1 MTKLELVNRI
11 FKTQVKKYVPELS
24 ITFIFIVLTSLTT
37 AATAWL
43 LDPAIKE
50 IFENKNKQMLYLIPV
65 AIVFTFIIKAFSIY
79 GTRIITIKVGI
90 KIIKNIQTLMAQKFL
105 LSDISHITKKHSGK
119 YLSNFTNDTTILF
132 AVLTGVVVTLFKE
145 IFTLIA
151 LLALMFYHDW
161 QLSLLAMIMIPVAA
175 ISSKNIGKKMGKKV
189 HVSLEASDKFMKFL
203 SEIIKGSWLIKIYQK
218 EEDELKKISMIID
231 ERFKAIRKVEQTR
244 LGAGPIMEI
253 ISALAIAIVVF
264 FAGYRSM
271 QGAITLGEFVSFLA
285 ALMLA
290 YQPVKALAG
299 INVGIQEGIAA
310 AKRIYEIIDQKN
322 EIYNDENAPSLKLKN
337 ATLEFKNISFTYP
350 DGTHALK
357 NLSAKI
363 EGGKKVGLVGISG
376 SGKTTFLNLIPRFFN
391 LKHGTILIDDQN
403 INNINLNSLRK
414 EISIVSQDVILF
426 DDTIRSNILY
436 GKASASDDEIIN
448 ACKFAAAQEFIEKLP
463 NKYETII
470 GENGIKLSGGQ
481 KQRLSIARAILKDSP
496 IILLDEATSS
506 LDSESEAVIQK
517 AIENLTKNKTT
528 IIIAHRLST
537 IRNCDKILVFDSGQ
551 IVAEGSHEFLV
562 NNSLIYKNLY
572 EKQIISK

>member
-1 MTKLELVNRI
+1 MTKLELIKRV
-11 FKTQVKKYVPELS
+11 FKSQVKKYIPELFLA
-24 ITFIFIVLTSLTT
+24 FIFIILTSITT
-37 AATAWL
+37 AITAWL

-50 IFENKNKQMLYLIPV
+50 IFENKNNKMLYIIPV
-65 AIVFTFIIKAFSIY
+65 AIVFTFVLKAFSIY
-79 GTRIITIKVGI
+79 GIRIVTIKVGI

-119 YLSNFTNDTTILF
+119 YLSNFTNDTNILF
-132 AVLTGVVVTLFKE
+132 LVLTGVVVTLFKE
-145 IFTLIA
+145 TFTLIA
-151 LLALMFYHDW
+151 LLGLMFYQDW
-161 QLSLLAMIMIPVAA
+161 QLSLLAILMIPIAVL
-175 ISSKNIGKKMGKKV
+175 SSKNIGKKMGKKV
-189 HVSLEASDKFMKFL
+189 LISLEASDKFMKFL

-218 EEDELKKISMIID
+218 EEEELKKISMIID
-231 ERFKAIRKVEQTR
+231 EKFKAIRKVEQTR

-253 ISALAIAIVVF
+253 ISSIAIAIVVF
-264 FAGYRSM
+264 FAGYRSL

-310 AKRIYEIIDQKN
+310 ARRIYEIIDQKN
-322 EIYNDENAPSLKLKN
+322 EIVNDENAPSLKLTN
-337 ATLEFKNISFTYP
+337 ATLEFKNISFVYP
-350 DGTHALK
+350 DGTQALK

-391 LKHGTILIDDQN
+391 LEHGQILVDGQN

-414 EISIVSQDVILF
+414 EISLVSQDVILF
-426 DDTIRSNILY
+426 DDTIKSNILY
-436 GKASASDDEIIN
+436 GNSSASDDEVIT
-448 ACKFAAAQEFIEKLP
+448 ACEFAAAQDFIEKLP
-463 NKYETII
+463 HKYQTII

-481 KQRLSIARAILKDSP
+481 KQRLSIARAILKNSS

-506 LDSESEAVIQK
+506 LDSESETVIQK

-537 IRNCDKILVFDSGQ
+537 IMNCDKILVFDNGQ
-551 IVAEGSHEFLV
+551 IISEGSHEFLV
-562 NNSLIYKNLY
+562 NNSSVYKNLY
-572 EKQIISK
+572 EKQIIN

>member
-1 MTKLELVNRI
+1 MTKSELINRI
-11 FKTQVKKYVPELS
+11 FKTQVKKYIPELS

-132 AVLTGVVVTLFKE
+132 SVLTGVVVTLFKE
-145 IFTLIA
+145 IFTLTA
-151 LLALMFYHDW
+151 LLGLMFYHDW
-161 QLSLLAMIMIPVAA
+161 QLSLLAMIMIPIAA

-231 ERFKAIRKVEQTR
+231 ERFKAIKKVEQTR
-244 LGAGPIMEI
+244 LGAGPIMEM
-253 ISALAIAIVVF
+253 ISAIAIAIVVF

-290 YQPVKALAG
+290 YQPVRALAG
-299 INVGIQEGIAA
+299 INVGIQEGITA

-363 EGGKKVGLVGISG
+363 EGGRKVGLVGISG

-391 LKHGTILIDDQN
+391 LEHGTILIDDQN

-426 DDTIRSNILY
+426 DDTIRTNILY
-436 GKASASDDEIIN
+436 GNASASDVEIIN
-448 ACKFAAAQEFIEKLP
+448 ACKFAAAQDFIENLP
-463 NKYETII
+463 NKYETVI

-537 IRNCDKILVFDSGQ
+537 IMNCDKILVFDNGQ
-551 IVAEGSHEFLV
+551 IVDEGTHEFLV
-562 NNSLIYKNLY
+562 KNSLIYKNLY
-572 EKQIISK
+572 QKQVIS

>member
-11 FKTQVKKYVPELS
+11 FKTQVKKYIPELS
-24 ITFIFIVLTSLTT
+24 ITFIFIILTSLTT

-50 IFENKNKQMLYLIPV
+50 IFINKNTKMLYLIPV
-65 AIVFTFIIKAFSIY
+65 AIIFTFILKAFSIY

-132 AVLTGVVVTLFKE
+132 VVLTGVVVTLFKE
-145 IFTLIA
+145 TFTLIA
-151 LLALMFYHDW
+151 LIGLMFYHDW
-161 QLSLLAMIMIPVAA
+161 QLSLLAVVMIPIAA

-189 HVSLEASDKFMKFL
+189 HISLEASDKFMKFL

-244 LGAGPIMEI
+244 LGAGPIMEV
-253 ISALAIAIVVF
+253 ISAIAIAIVVF

-271 QGAITLGEFVSFLA
+271 QGAISLGEFVSFLA

-299 INVGIQEGIAA
+299 INVGIQEGITA

-322 EIYNDENAPSLKLKN
+322 EIYNDKNAPSLKLKN

-391 LKHGTILIDDQN
+391 LKYGEILIDDQN
-403 INNINLNSLRK
+403 INNINLSSLRK
-414 EISIVSQDVILF
+414 EISLVSQDVILF

-436 GKASASDDEIIN
+436 GNASASDNEIIN
-448 ACKFAAAQEFIEKLP
+448 ACKFAAAQDFIEKLP

-481 KQRLSIARAILKDSP
+481 KQRLSIARAILKDSS

-537 IRNCDKILVFDSGQ
+537 IMNCDKILVFESGQ

-562 NNSLIYKNLY
+562 NNSSIYKNLY
-572 EKQIISK
+572 EKQIIN

>member
-11 FKTQVKKYVPELS
+11 FKTQVKKYIPELS
-24 ITFIFIVLTSLTT
+24 VTFIFIVLTSLTT

-145 IFTLIA
+145 TFTLIA

-290 YQPVKALAG
+290 YQPVRALAG
-299 INVGIQEGIAA
+299 INVGIQEGITA

-436 GKASASDDEIIN
+436 GNASASDDEIIN

-537 IRNCDKILVFDSGQ
+537 IMNCDKILVFDSGQ

-572 EKQIISK
+572 EKQIIN

>member
-11 FKTQVKKYVPELS
+11 FKTQVKKYIPELS
-24 ITFIFIVLTSLTT
+24 ITFIFIILTSLTT

-50 IFENKNKQMLYLIPV
+50 IFINKNTKMLYLIPV
-65 AIVFTFIIKAFSIY
+65 AIISTFILKAFSIY

-132 AVLTGVVVTLFKE
+132 VVLTGVVVTLFKE
-145 IFTLIA
+145 TFTLIA
-151 LLALMFYHDW
+151 LIGLMFYHDW
-161 QLSLLAMIMIPVAA
+161 QLSLLAVVMIPIAA

-189 HVSLEASDKFMKFL
+189 HISLEASDKFMKFL

-244 LGAGPIMEI
+244 LGAGPIMEV
-253 ISALAIAIVVF
+253 ISAIAIAIVVF

-290 YQPVKALAG
+290 YQPVRALAG
-299 INVGIQEGIAA
+299 INVGIQEGITA

-322 EIYNDENAPSLKLKN
+322 EIYNDKNAPSLKLKN

-391 LKHGTILIDDQN
+391 LKYGEILIDDQN
-403 INNINLNSLRK
+403 INNINLSSLRK
-414 EISIVSQDVILF
+414 EISLVSQDVILF

-436 GKASASDDEIIN
+436 GNASASDNEIIN
-448 ACKFAAAQEFIEKLP
+448 ACKFAAAQDFIEKLP

-481 KQRLSIARAILKDSP
+481 KQRLSIARAILKDSS

-537 IRNCDKILVFDSGQ
+537 IMNCDKILVFESGQ

-562 NNSLIYKNLY
+562 NNSSIYKNLY
-572 EKQIISK
+572 EKQIIN

>member
-1 MTKLELVNRI
+1 MTKLELINRI
-11 FKTQVKKYVPELS
+11 FRTQVKKYIPELS
-24 ITFIFIVLTSLTT
+24 ITFVFIILTSLTT

-50 IFENKNKQMLYLIPV
+50 IFENKNRQMLYLIPL

-119 YLSNFTNDTTILF
+119 YLSNFTNDITILF
-132 AVLTGVVVTLFKE
+132 TILTGVVVTLFKE
-145 IFTLIA
+145 TFTLIA
-151 LLALMFYHDW
+151 LLGLMFYHDW

-253 ISALAIAIVVF
+253 ISAVAIAIVVF
-264 FAGYRSM
+264 FAGYRSI

-290 YQPVKALAG
+290 YQPVRALAG
-299 INVGIQEGIAA
+299 INVGIQEGITA

-322 EIYNDENAPSLKLKN
+322 EIFNDENAPSLKLKN

-426 DDTIRSNILY
+426 DDTIKSNILY
-436 GKASASDDEIIN
+436 GNASASNDEIIN
-448 ACKFAAAQEFIEKLP
+448 ACKFAAAQDFVEKLP

-537 IRNCDKILVFDSGQ
+537 IMNCDKILVFDSGQ
-551 IVAEGSHEFLV
+551 IVDEGSHEFLV
-562 NNSLIYKNLY
+562 KNSSIYKNLY
-572 EKQIISK
+572 EKQIIN

>member
-1 MTKLELVNRI
+1 MTKLELIKRV
-11 FKTQVKKYVPELS
+11 FKSQVKKYIPELFLA
-24 ITFIFIVLTSLTT
+24 FIFIILTSITT
-37 AATAWL
+37 AITAWL

-50 IFENKNKQMLYLIPV
+50 IFENKNNKMLYIIPV
-65 AIVFTFIIKAFSIY
+65 AIVFTFVLKAFSIY
-79 GTRIITIKVGI
+79 GTRIVTIKVGI

-119 YLSNFTNDTTILF
+119 YLSNFTNDTNILF
-132 AVLTGVVVTLFKE
+132 LVLTGVVVTLFKE
-145 IFTLIA
+145 TFTLIA
-151 LLALMFYHDW
+151 LLGLMFYQDW
-161 QLSLLAMIMIPVAA
+161 QLSLLAILMIPIAVL
-175 ISSKNIGKKMGKKV
+175 SSKNIGKKMGKKV
-189 HVSLEASDKFMKFL
+189 LISLEASDKFMKFL

-218 EEDELKKISMIID
+218 EEEELKKISMIID
-231 ERFKAIRKVEQTR
+231 EKFKAVRKVEQTR

-253 ISALAIAIVVF
+253 ISSIAIAIVVF
-264 FAGYRSM
+264 FAGYRSL

-310 AKRIYEIIDQKN
+310 ARRIYEIIDQKN
-322 EIYNDENAPSLKLKN
+322 EIVNDENAPSLKLTN
-337 ATLEFKNISFTYP
+337 ATLEFKNISFVYP
-350 DGTHALK
+350 DGTQALK

-391 LKHGTILIDDQN
+391 LEHGQILVDGQN

-414 EISIVSQDVILF
+414 EISLVSQDVILF
-426 DDTIRSNILY
+426 DDTIKSNILY
-436 GKASASDDEIIN
+436 GNSSASDDEVSA
-448 ACKFAAAQEFIEKLP
+448 ACEFAAAQDFIEKLP
-463 NKYETII
+463 HKYQTII

-481 KQRLSIARAILKDSP
+481 KQRLSIARAILKNSS

-506 LDSESEAVIQK
+506 LDSESETVIQK

-537 IRNCDKILVFDSGQ
+537 IMNCDKILVFDNGQ
-551 IVAEGSHEFLV
+551 IISEGSHEFLV
-562 NNSLIYKNLY
+562 NNSSVYKNLY
-572 EKQIISK
+572 EKQIIN

>member
-1 MTKLELVNRI
+1 MTKLELINRI
-11 FKTQVKKYVPELS
+11 FKTQVKKYIPELS
-24 ITFIFIVLTSLTT
+24 ITFVFIVLTSLTT

-50 IFENKNKQMLYLIPV
+50 IFENKNKQMLYLIPL

-119 YLSNFTNDTTILF
+119 YLSNFTNDITVLFTI
-132 AVLTGVVVTLFKE
+132 LTGVVVTLFKE
-145 IFTLIA
+145 TFTLIA
-151 LLALMFYHDW
+151 LLSLMFYHDW
-161 QLSLLAMIMIPVAA
+161 QLSLLAMIMIPIAA

-253 ISALAIAIVVF
+253 ISAVAIAIVVF
-264 FAGYRSM
+264 FAGYRSI

-290 YQPVKALAG
+290 YQPVRALAG
-299 INVGIQEGIAA
+299 INVGIQEGVTA
-310 AKRIYEIIDQKN
+310 AKRIYEIIDQTN

-436 GKASASDDEIIN
+436 GNASASDDEIIN
-448 ACKFAAAQEFIEKLP
+448 ACKFAAAQDFVEKLP

-537 IRNCDKILVFDSGQ
+537 ITNCDKILVFDDGQ
-551 IVAEGSHEFLV
+551 IVDEGSHEFLV
-562 NNSLIYKNLY
+562 KNSSIYKNLY
-572 EKQIISK
+572 EKQIIN

>member
-1 MTKLELVNRI
+1 MNKTDLVKRI
-11 FKTQVKKYVPELS
+11 FRTQIKKYIPELS
-24 ITFIFIVLTSLTT
+24 LTFLFIILTSLTT

-50 IFENKNKQMLYLIPV
+50 IFENKNIKMLYFIPL
-65 AIVFTFIIKAFSIY
+65 AIVLTFIIKAFAIY
-79 GTRIITIKVGI
+79 GTRIVTIKVGI
-90 KIIKNIQTLMAQKFL
+90 KIIKNIQTLMAKKFL

-119 YLSNFTNDTTILF
+119 YLSNFTSDTGVLF
-132 AVLTGVVVTLFKE
+132 GVLTGVVVTLFKE
-145 IFTLIA
+145 TFTLIA
-151 LLALMFYHDW
+151 LLGLMFYHDW
-161 QLSLLAMIMIPVAA
+161 QLSLLAIIMIPIAA
-175 ISSKNIGKKMGKKV
+175 FSSKNLGKKMGKKV
-189 HVSLEASDKFMKFL
+189 HISLEASDKFMKFL
-203 SEIIKGSWLIKIYQK
+203 SEMIKGSWLIKIYQK
-218 EEDELKKISMIID
+218 EEEELKRISMIID

-253 ISALAIAIVVF
+253 ISAIAIAIVVF

-290 YQPVKALAG
+290 YQPVRALAG
-299 INVGIQEGIAA
+299 INIGIQEGISA

-322 EIYNDENAPSLKLKN
+322 EIYQDENAPSLKLKN
-337 ATLEFKNISFTYP
+337 ASIEFKNISFSYP

-363 EGGKKVGLVGISG
+363 EGGTKVGLVGVSG
-376 SGKTTFLNLIPRFFN
+376 SGKTTFLNLIPRFFH
-391 LKHGTILIDDQN
+391 LKNGSILIDNQN
-403 INNINLNSLRK
+403 INDINLNSLRK
-414 EISIVSQDVILF
+414 EISLVSQDVILF
-426 DDTIRSNILY
+426 DDTIKANILY
-436 GKASASDDEIIN
+436 GNAFASNEEIIK
-448 ACKFAAAQEFIEKLP
+448 ACKFAAAQDFVEKLP

-481 KQRLSIARAILKDSP
+481 KQRLSIARAILKNSS

-506 LDSESEAVIQK
+506 LDSESESIIQQ

-537 IRNCDKILVFDSGQ
+537 VMNCDKILVFENGQ
-551 IVAEGSHEFLV
+551 IIEEGKHEFLV
-562 NNSLIYKNLY
+562 NNSSTYKKLY
-572 EKQIISK
+572 EKQIIN

>member
-11 FKTQVKKYVPELS
+11 FKTQVKYYFPELS
-24 ITFIFIVLTSLTT
+24 ITFIFIILTSLTT

-50 IFENKNKQMLYLIPV
+50 IFENKNTKMLYFIPI
-65 AIVFTFIIKAFSIY
+65 AIIFTFILKAFSIY

-119 YLSNFTNDTTILF
+119 YLSNFTNDTKILF
-132 AVLTGVVVTLFKE
+132 DVLTGAVVTLFKE
-145 IFTLIA
+145 TFTLIA
-151 LLALMFYHDW
+151 LLGLMFYHDW
-161 QLSLLAMIMIPVAA
+161 QLSLLAVVMIPIAA
-175 ISSKNIGKKMGKKV
+175 IFSKNLGKRMGKKV

-203 SEIIKGSWLIKIYQK
+203 SELIKGSWLIKIYQK
-218 EEDELKKISMIID
+218 EEEELKRISMIID

-253 ISALAIAIVVF
+253 ISAIAIAIVVF
-264 FAGYRSM
+264 FAGLRSM

-290 YQPVKALAG
+290 YQPVRALAG
-299 INVGIQEGIAA
+299 INVGIQEGITA

-363 EGGKKVGLVGISG
+363 EGGRKVGLVGISG

-391 LKHGTILIDDQN
+391 LEHGTILIDDQN
-403 INNINLNSLRK
+403 INSINLNSLRK

-436 GKASASDDEIIN
+436 GNASASDDEIIN
-448 ACKFAAAQEFIEKLP
+448 ACKFAAAQDFIEKLP

-506 LDSESEAVIQK
+506 LDSDSEAVIQK

-537 IRNCDKILVFDSGQ
+537 IMNCDKILVFDSGQ
-551 IVAEGSHEFLV
+551 IVDEGSHEFLV
-562 NNSLIYKNLY
+562 KNSSIYKNLY
-572 EKQIISK
+572 EKQIIN

>member
-1 MTKLELVNRI
+1 MTKLELINRI
-11 FKTQVKKYVPELS
+11 FKTQVKKYIPELS
-24 ITFIFIVLTSLTT
+24 ITFIFIILTSLTT

-50 IFENKNKQMLYLIPV
+50 IFENKNTKMLYLIPV

-132 AVLTGVVVTLFKE
+132 SVLTGVVVTLFKE
-145 IFTLIA
+145 TFTLIA
-151 LLALMFYHDW
+151 LIGLMFYHDW
-161 QLSLLAMIMIPVAA
+161 QLSLLAIIMIPVAA
-175 ISSKNIGKKMGKKV
+175 LSSKNIGKKMGKKV
-189 HVSLEASDKFMKFL
+189 HISLEASDKFMKFL

-253 ISALAIAIVVF
+253 ISAIAIAIVVF
-264 FAGYRSM
+264 FAGYRSL
-271 QGAITLGEFVSFLA
+271 QGAVTLGEFVSFLA

-290 YQPVKALAG
+290 YQPVRALAG
-299 INVGIQEGIAA
+299 INVGIQEGITA

-322 EIYNDENAPSLKLKN
+322 EIYNDKNAPSLKLKN

-363 EGGKKVGLVGISG
+363 DGGKKVGLVGISG

-391 LKHGTILIDDQN
+391 LKHGAIFIDDQN

-414 EISIVSQDVILF
+414 EISLVSQDVILF
-426 DDTIRSNILY
+426 DDTIKSNILY
-436 GKASASDDEIIN
+436 GNASASDDEIIN
-448 ACKFAAAQEFIEKLP
+448 ACKFAAAQDFIEKLP

-481 KQRLSIARAILKDSP
+481 KQRLSIARAILKDSS

-506 LDSESEAVIQK
+506 LDSESETVIQK

-537 IRNCDKILVFDSGQ
+537 IMNCDKILVFDGGK
-551 IVAEGSHEFLV
+551 IVAEGSHDFLV
-562 NNSLIYKNLY
+562 NNSSIYKNLY
-572 EKQIISK
+572 EKQIIN

>member
-1 MTKLELVNRI
+1 MNKIDLVKRI
-11 FKTQVKKYVPELS
+11 FRTQVKRYIPELS
-24 ITFIFIVLTSLTT
+24 LTFLFIILTSLTT

-50 IFENKNKQMLYLIPV
+50 IFENKNIKMLYFIPL
-65 AIVFTFIIKAFSIY
+65 AIVLTFIIKAFAIY
-79 GTRIITIKVGI
+79 GTRIVTIKVGI
-90 KIIKNIQTLMAQKFL
+90 KIIKNIQTLMAKKFL

-119 YLSNFTNDTTILF
+119 YLSNFTTDTGILF
-132 AVLTGVVVTLFKE
+132 GVLTGVVVTLFKE
-145 IFTLIA
+145 TFTLIA
-151 LLALMFYHDW
+151 LLGLMFYHDW
-161 QLSLLAMIMIPVAA
+161 QLSLLAIIMIPIAA
-175 ISSKNIGKKMGKKV
+175 LSSKNLGKKMSKKV
-189 HVSLEASDKFMKFL
+189 YISLEASDKFMKFL
-203 SEIIKGSWLIKIYQK
+203 SEMIKGSWLIKIYQK
-218 EEDELKKISMIID
+218 EEEELKRISMVID

-253 ISALAIAIVVF
+253 ISAIAIAIVVF

-290 YQPVKALAG
+290 YQPVRALAG
-299 INVGIQEGIAA
+299 INIGIQEGIAA

-322 EIYNDENAPSLKLKN
+322 EIYHDENAPSLKLNN
-337 ATLEFKNISFTYP
+337 ASIDFKNISFTYP

-363 EGGKKVGLVGISG
+363 EGGTKVGLVGISG
-376 SGKTTFLNLIPRFFN
+376 SGKTTFLNLIPRFFH
-391 LKHGTILIDDQN
+391 LKNGSIFIDNQN
-403 INNINLNSLRK
+403 INDINLNSLRK
-414 EISIVSQDVILF
+414 EISLVSQDVILF
-426 DDTIRSNILY
+426 DDTIKANILY
-436 GKASASDDEIIN
+436 GNAFASNEEIIE
-448 ACKFAAAQEFIEKLP
+448 ACKFAAAQDFVEKLP

-481 KQRLSIARAILKDSP
+481 KQRLSIARAILKNSS

-506 LDSESEAVIQK
+506 LDSESESVIQK

-537 IRNCDKILVFDSGQ
+537 VMNCDKILVFENGQ
-551 IVAEGSHEFLV
+551 IIEEGKHEFLV
-562 NNSLIYKNLY
+562 NNSSTYKKLY
-572 EKQIISK
+572 EKQIIN

>member
-1 MTKLELVNRI
+1 MTKLELINRI
-11 FKTQVKKYVPELS
+11 FRTQVKKYIPELS
-24 ITFIFIVLTSLTT
+24 ITFVFIILTSLTT

-50 IFENKNKQMLYLIPV
+50 IFENKNRQMLYLIPL

-132 AVLTGVVVTLFKE
+132 TVLTGVVVTLFKE
-145 IFTLIA
+145 TFTLIA
-151 LLALMFYHDW
+151 LLTLMFYHDW

-253 ISALAIAIVVF
+253 ISAIAIAIVVF

-290 YQPVKALAG
+290 YQPVRALAG
-299 INVGIQEGIAA
+299 INVGIQEGITA

-403 INNINLNSLRK
+403 INTINLNSLRK

-436 GKASASDDEIIN
+436 GNASASDDAIIN
-448 ACKFAAAQEFIEKLP
+448 ACKFAAAHEFIEKLP
-463 NKYETII
+463 NKYEAII

-537 IRNCDKILVFDSGQ
+537 IMNCDKILVFDSGQ
-551 IVAEGSHEFLV
+551 IVDEGSHEFLV
-562 NNSLIYKNLY
+562 KNSSIYKNLY
-572 EKQIISK
+572 EKQIIN

>member
-1 MTKLELVNRI
+1 MTKLELINRI
-11 FKTQVKKYVPELS
+11 FRTQVKKYIPELS
-24 ITFIFIVLTSLTT
+24 ITFVFIILTSLTT
-37 AATAWL
+37 AGTAWL

-50 IFENKNKQMLYLIPV
+50 IFENKNKQMLYLIPL
-65 AIVFTFIIKAFSIY
+65 AIVFTFILKAFSIY
-79 GTRIITIKVGI
+79 GTRIITLKIGI
-90 KIIKNIQTLMAQKFL
+90 KIITNIQVLMAKKFL
-105 LSDISHITKKHSGK
+105 LSDISHITKKHSAK
-119 YLSNFTNDTTILF
+119 YLSNFTNDTKILF
-132 AVLTGVVVTLFKE
+132 DVLIGVVVTFFKE
-145 IFTLIA
+145 TLTLIA
-151 LLALMFYHDW
+151 LLCLMFYHDW
-161 QLSLLAMIMIPVAA
+161 QLSLLAIVMIPIAA
-175 ISSKNIGKKMGKKV
+175 ISSKKIGKKMGKKV
-189 HVSLEASDKFMKFL
+189 YLSLEASDKFMKFL
-203 SEIIKGSWLIKIYQK
+203 SELIKGSWLIKIYQK

-231 ERFKAIRKVEQTR
+231 EKFKALRKVEQTKFST
-244 LGAGPIMEI
+244 APIMEI
-253 ISALAIAIVVF
+253 ISAIAIAIVVF

-271 QGAITLGEFVSFLA
+271 QGAITLGQFVSFLA

-322 EIYNDENAPSLKLKN
+322 EIYNDENAPSLKLKK
-337 ATLEFKNISFTYP
+337 ATLEFKNISFMYP

-363 EGGKKVGLVGISG
+363 EGGTKVGLVGISG

-391 LKHGTILIDDQN
+391 LEHGTILIDDQN
-403 INNINLNSLRK
+403 INTINLNSLRK

-436 GKASASDDEIIN
+436 GNTSASDDEIIN
-448 ACKFAAAQEFIEKLP
+448 SCKFAAAQDFIEKLP
-463 NKYETII
+463 NKYETVI

-537 IRNCDKILVFDSGQ
+537 IMNCDKILVFDSGQ
-551 IVAEGSHEFLV
+551 IADEGSHEFLV
-562 NNSLIYKNLY
+562 KNSSIYKNLY
-572 EKQIISK
+572 EKQIIN

>member
-1 MTKLELVNRI
+1 MTKLELINRI
-11 FKTQVKKYVPELS
+11 FRTQVKKYIPELS
-24 ITFIFIVLTSLTT
+24 ITFFFIILTSLTT

-50 IFENKNKQMLYLIPV
+50 IFENKNREMLYLIPL

-119 YLSNFTNDTTILF
+119 YLSNFTNDITILF
-132 AVLTGVVVTLFKE
+132 TILTGVVVTLFKE
-145 IFTLIA
+145 TFTLIA
-151 LLALMFYHDW
+151 LLGLMFYHDW

-253 ISALAIAIVVF
+253 ISAVAIAIVVF
-264 FAGYRSM
+264 FAGYRSI

-290 YQPVKALAG
+290 YQPVRALAG

-322 EIYNDENAPSLKLKN
+322 EIFNDENAPSLKLKN

-436 GKASASDDEIIN
+436 GNASASNDEIIN
-448 ACKFAAAQEFIEKLP
+448 ACKFAAAQDFVEKLP

-537 IRNCDKILVFDSGQ
+537 IMNCDKILVFDSGQ
-551 IVAEGSHEFLV
+551 IVDEGSHEFLV
-562 NNSLIYKNLY
+562 KNSSIYKNLY
-572 EKQIISK
+572 EKQIIN

>member
-1 MTKLELVNRI
+1 MTRSELINRI
-11 FKTQVKKYVPELS
+11 FKTQVKKYIPELS
-24 ITFIFIVLTSLTT
+24 ITFVFIILTSLTT

-50 IFENKNKQMLYLIPV
+50 IFENKNRQMLYLIPL

-119 YLSNFTNDTTILF
+119 YLSNFTNDITILF
-132 AVLTGVVVTLFKE
+132 TILTGVVVTLFKE
-145 IFTLIA
+145 TFTLIA
-151 LLALMFYHDW
+151 LLGLMFYHDW

-253 ISALAIAIVVF
+253 ISAVAIAIVVF
-264 FAGYRSM
+264 FAGYRSI

-290 YQPVKALAG
+290 YQPVRALAG
-299 INVGIQEGIAA
+299 INVGIQEGITA

-322 EIYNDENAPSLKLKN
+322 EIFNDENAPSLKLKN

-436 GKASASDDEIIN
+436 GNASASDDEIVN
-448 ACKFAAAQEFIEKLP
+448 ACKFAAAQDFVEKLP

-537 IRNCDKILVFDSGQ
+537 IMNCDKILVFDSGQ
-551 IVAEGSHEFLV
+551 IVDEGSHEFLV
-562 NNSLIYKNLY
+562 KNSSIYKNLY
-572 EKQIISK
+572 EKQIIN

>member
-1 MTKLELVNRI
+1 MTKLELVKRI
-11 FKTQVKKYVPELS
+11 FKTQVKKYIPELS
-24 ITFIFIVLTSLTT
+24 ITFIFIILTSITT

-50 IFENKNKQMLYLIPV
+50 IFENKNTKMLYLIPI
-65 AIVFTFIIKAFSIY
+65 AIIFTFILKALSVY
-79 GTRIITIKVGI
+79 GTKIITIKVGI
-90 KIIKNIQTLMAQKFL
+90 KIIKNIQILMAKKFL

-145 IFTLIA
+145 TLTLIA
-151 LLALMFYHDW
+151 LIGLMFYHDW
-161 QLSLLAMIMIPVAA
+161 QLTLLAIIMIPLAA

-189 HVSLEASDKFMKFL
+189 HISLEASDKFMKFL

-231 ERFKAIRKVEQTR
+231 EKFKALRKVEQTR
-244 LGAGPIMEI
+244 LGAGPIMEV
-253 ISALAIAIVVF
+253 ISSLAIAIVVF

-290 YQPVKALAG
+290 YQPVRALAG
-299 INVGIQEGIAA
+299 INVGLQEGITA

-322 EIYNDENAPSLKLKN
+322 EIYHDQNAPSLIIKN
-337 ATLEFKNISFTYP
+337 AKLEFKNISFIYP

-363 EGGKKVGLVGISG
+363 EGGKKIGLVGISG

-414 EISIVSQDVILF
+414 EISLVSQDVILF
-426 DDTIRSNILY
+426 DDTIKSNILY
-436 GKASASDDEIIN
+436 GNASASDDEIIN
-448 ACKFAAAQEFIEKLP
+448 ACKFAAAQDFIEKLP
-463 NKYETII
+463 NKYDTII
-470 GENGIKLSGGQ
+470 GENGMKLSGGQ
-481 KQRLSIARAILKDSP
+481 KQRLSIARAILKDSS

-506 LDSESEAVIQK
+506 LDSESEAIIQK

-537 IRNCDKILVFDSGQ
+537 IRNCDKILVFNNGQ

-562 NNSLIYKNLY
+562 NNSSIYKNLY
-572 EKQIISK
+572 EKQIIN

>member
-11 FKTQVKKYVPELS
+11 FKTQVKYYFPELS
-24 ITFIFIVLTSLTT
+24 ITFIFIILTSLTT

-50 IFENKNKQMLYLIPV
+50 IFENKNTKMLYFIPI
-65 AIVFTFIIKAFSIY
+65 AIIFTFILKAFSIY

-119 YLSNFTNDTTILF
+119 YLSNFTNDTKILF
-132 AVLTGVVVTLFKE
+132 DVLTGAVVTLFKE
-145 IFTLIA
+145 TFTLIA
-151 LLALMFYHDW
+151 LLGLMFYHDW
-161 QLSLLAMIMIPVAA
+161 QLSLLAVVMIPIAA
-175 ISSKNIGKKMGKKV
+175 IFSKNLGKRMGKKV

-203 SEIIKGSWLIKIYQK
+203 SELIKGSWLIKIYQK
-218 EEDELKKISMIID
+218 EEEELKRISMIID

-253 ISALAIAIVVF
+253 ISAIAIAIVVF
-264 FAGYRSM
+264 FAGLRSM

-299 INVGIQEGIAA
+299 INIGIQEGVAA

-322 EIYNDENAPSLKLKN
+322 EIYNDKNAPSLKLKN
-337 ATLEFKNISFTYP
+337 ATLEFKDINFTYP
-350 DGTHALK
+350 DGTQALK

-376 SGKTTFLNLIPRFFN
+376 SGKTTFLNLIPRLFN

-414 EISIVSQDVILF
+414 EISLVSQDVILF
-426 DDTIRSNILY
+426 DDTIKSNILY
-436 GKASASDDEIIN
+436 GNPSASADEIVQ
-448 ACKFAAAQEFIEKLP
+448 ACKFAAAQDFIEKLP

-481 KQRLSIARAILKDSP
+481 KQRLSIARAILKDSS

-506 LDSESEAVIQK
+506 LDSDSEAVIQK
-517 AIENLTKNKTT
+517 AIENLIKNKTT

-537 IRNCDKILVFDSGQ
+537 IMNCDKILVFDNGQ
-551 IVAEGSHEFLV
+551 IVAEGTHEFLV

-572 EKQIISK
+572 QKQVIS

>member
-11 FKTQVKKYVPELS
+11 FKTQVKKYIPELS
-24 ITFIFIVLTSLTT
+24 ITFIFIILTSLTT

-50 IFENKNKQMLYLIPV
+50 IFVNKNTKMLYLIPV
-65 AIVFTFIIKAFSIY
+65 AIIFTFILKAFSIY

-90 KIIKNIQTLMAQKFL
+90 KIIKNIQTLMTQKFL

-119 YLSNFTNDTTILF
+119 YLSNFTNDTKILF
-132 AVLTGVVVTLFKE
+132 DVLTGVVVTLFKE
-145 IFTLIA
+145 SFTLIA
-151 LLALMFYHDW
+151 LLGLMLYHDW
-161 QLSLLAMIMIPVAA
+161 QLSLLAVVMIPIAA

-189 HVSLEASDKFMKFL
+189 HISLEASDKFMKFL

-244 LGAGPIMEI
+244 LGAGPIMEV
-253 ISALAIAIVVF
+253 ISAIAIAIVVF

-299 INVGIQEGIAA
+299 INVGIQEGITA

-322 EIYNDENAPSLKLKN
+322 EIYNDKNAPSLKLKN

-391 LKHGTILIDDQN
+391 LKYGEILIDDQN
-403 INNINLNSLRK
+403 INNINLSSLRK
-414 EISIVSQDVILF
+414 EISLVSQDVILF

-436 GKASASDDEIIN
+436 GNASASDNEIIN
-448 ACKFAAAQEFIEKLP
+448 ACKFAAAQDFIEKLP

-481 KQRLSIARAILKDSP
+481 KQRLSIARAILKNSS

-506 LDSESEAVIQK
+506 LDSDSETVIQK

-537 IRNCDKILVFDSGQ
+537 IMNCDKILVFDNGQ
-551 IVAEGSHEFLV
+551 IISEGSHEFLV
-562 NNSLIYKNLY
+562 NSSPIYKNLY
-572 EKQIISK
+572 EKQIIN

>member
-11 FKTQVKKYVPELS
+11 FKTQVKYYFPELS
-24 ITFIFIVLTSLTT
+24 ITFIFIILTSLTT

-50 IFENKNKQMLYLIPV
+50 IFENKNTKMLYFIPI
-65 AIVFTFIIKAFSIY
+65 AIIFTFILKAFSIY
-79 GTRIITIKVGI
+79 GTRIITIKFGI

-119 YLSNFTNDTTILF
+119 YLSNFTNDTKILF
-132 AVLTGVVVTLFKE
+132 DVLTGAVVTLFKE
-145 IFTLIA
+145 TFTLIA
-151 LLALMFYHDW
+151 LLGLMFYHDW
-161 QLSLLAMIMIPVAA
+161 QLSLLAVVMIPIAA
-175 ISSKNIGKKMGKKV
+175 IFSKNLGKRMGKKV

-203 SEIIKGSWLIKIYQK
+203 SELIKGSWLIKIYQK
-218 EEDELKKISMIID
+218 EEEEIKRISMIID

-253 ISALAIAIVVF
+253 ISAIAIAIVVF
-264 FAGYRSM
+264 FAGLRSM

-299 INVGIQEGIAA
+299 INIGIQEGVAA

-322 EIYNDENAPSLKLKN
+322 EIYNDKNAPSLKLKN
-337 ATLEFKNISFTYP
+337 ATLEFKDINFTYP
-350 DGTHALK
+350 DGTQALK

-376 SGKTTFLNLIPRFFN
+376 SGKTTFLNLIPRLFN
-391 LKHGTILIDDQN
+391 LKQGTILIDDQN

-414 EISIVSQDVILF
+414 EISLVSQDVILF
-426 DDTIRSNILY
+426 DDTIKSNILY
-436 GKASASDDEIIN
+436 GNPSASADEIVQ
-448 ACKFAAAQEFIEKLP
+448 ACKFAAAQDFIEKLP

-481 KQRLSIARAILKDSP
+481 KQRLSIARAILKDSS

-506 LDSESEAVIQK
+506 LDSDSEAVIQK
-517 AIENLTKNKTT
+517 AIENLIKNKTT

-537 IRNCDKILVFDSGQ
+537 IMNCDKILVFDNGQ
-551 IVAEGSHEFLV
+551 IVAEGTHEFLV

-572 EKQIISK
+572 QKQVIS

>member
-1 MTKLELVNRI
+1 MTRSELINRI
-11 FKTQVKKYVPELS
+11 FKTQVKKYIPELS
-24 ITFIFIVLTSLTT
+24 ITFVFIILTSLTT

-50 IFENKNKQMLYLIPV
+50 IFENKNRQMLYLIPL
-65 AIVFTFIIKAFSIY
+65 AIVFTFIIKGFSVY

-119 YLSNFTNDTTILF
+119 YLSNFTNDITILF
-132 AVLTGVVVTLFKE
+132 TILTGVVVTLFKE
-145 IFTLIA
+145 TFTLIA
-151 LLALMFYHDW
+151 LLGLMFYHDW

-218 EEDELKKISMIID
+218 EQDELKKISMIID

-253 ISALAIAIVVF
+253 ISAVAIAIVVF
-264 FAGYRSM
+264 FAGYRSI

-290 YQPVKALAG
+290 YQPVRALAG
-299 INVGIQEGIAA
+299 INVGIQEGITA

-322 EIYNDENAPSLKLKN
+322 EIFNDENAPSLKLKN

-436 GKASASDDEIIN
+436 GNASASNDEIVN
-448 ACKFAAAQEFIEKLP
+448 ACKFAAAQDFVEKLP

-537 IRNCDKILVFDSGQ
+537 IMNCDKILVFDNGQ
-551 IVAEGSHEFLV
+551 IVDEGSHEFLV
-562 NNSLIYKNLY
+562 KNSSIYKNLY
-572 EKQIISK
+572 EKQIIN

>member
-11 FKTQVKKYVPELS
+11 FKTQVKYYFPELS
-24 ITFIFIVLTSLTT
+24 ITFIFIILTSLTT
-37 AATAWL
+37 TATAWL

-50 IFENKNKQMLYLIPV
+50 IFENKNTKMLYFIPI
-65 AIVFTFIIKAFSIY
+65 AIIFTFILKAFSIY

-119 YLSNFTNDTTILF
+119 YLSNFTNDTKILF
-132 AVLTGVVVTLFKE
+132 DVLTGAVVTLFKE
-145 IFTLIA
+145 TFTLIA
-151 LLALMFYHDW
+151 LLGLMFYHDW
-161 QLSLLAMIMIPVAA
+161 QLSLLAVVMIPIAA
-175 ISSKNIGKKMGKKV
+175 IFSKNLGKRMGKKV

-203 SEIIKGSWLIKIYQK
+203 SELIKGSWLIKIYQK
-218 EEDELKKISMIID
+218 EEEELKRISMIID

-253 ISALAIAIVVF
+253 ISAIAIAIVVF
-264 FAGYRSM
+264 FAGLRSM

-299 INVGIQEGIAA
+299 INIGIQEGVAA

-322 EIYNDENAPSLKLKN
+322 EIYNDKNAPSLKLKN
-337 ATLEFKNISFTYP
+337 ATLEFKDINFTYP
-350 DGTHALK
+350 DGTQALK

-376 SGKTTFLNLIPRFFN
+376 SGKTTFLNLIPRLFN
-391 LKHGTILIDDQN
+391 LKQGTILIDDQN

-414 EISIVSQDVILF
+414 EISLVSQDVILF
-426 DDTIRSNILY
+426 DDTIKSNILY
-436 GKASASDDEIIN
+436 GNPSASADEIVQ
-448 ACKFAAAQEFIEKLP
+448 ACKFAAAQDFIEKLP

-481 KQRLSIARAILKDSP
+481 KQRLSIARAILKDSS

-506 LDSESEAVIQK
+506 LDSDSEAVIQK
-517 AIENLTKNKTT
+517 AIENLIKNKTT

-537 IRNCDKILVFDSGQ
+537 IMNCDKILVFDNGQ
-551 IVAEGSHEFLV
+551 IVAEGTHEFLV

-572 EKQIISK
+572 QKQVIS

>member
-11 FKTQVKKYVPELS
+11 FKTQVKKYIPELS

-132 AVLTGVVVTLFKE
+132 IVLTGVVVTLFKE
-145 IFTLIA
+145 TFTLIA

-253 ISALAIAIVVF
+253 ISAIAIAIVVF

-290 YQPVKALAG
+290 YQPVRALAG

-436 GKASASDDEIIN
+436 GNASASDDEIIN

-537 IRNCDKILVFDSGQ
+537 IMNCDKILVFDSGQ
-551 IVAEGSHEFLV
+551 IIAEGSHEFLV

-572 EKQIISK
+572 DKQIIN

>member
-1 MTKLELVNRI
+1 MTKLELINRI
-11 FKTQVKKYVPELS
+11 FKTQVKKYIPELS
-24 ITFIFIVLTSLTT
+24 ITFIFIILTSLTT

-50 IFENKNKQMLYLIPV
+50 IFENKNSKMLYLIPV

-132 AVLTGVVVTLFKE
+132 SVLTGVVVTLFKE
-145 IFTLIA
+145 TFTLIA
-151 LLALMFYHDW
+151 LIGLMFYHDW
-161 QLSLLAMIMIPVAA
+161 QLSLLAIIMIPVAA

-189 HVSLEASDKFMKFL
+189 HISLEASDKFMKFL

-253 ISALAIAIVVF
+253 ISAIAIAIVVF

-290 YQPVKALAG
+290 YQPVRALAG
-299 INVGIQEGIAA
+299 INVGIQEGITA

-322 EIYNDENAPSLKLKN
+322 EIYNDKNAPSLKLKN
-337 ATLEFKNISFTYP
+337 ATLEFRNISFTYP

-363 EGGKKVGLVGISG
+363 DGGKKVGLVGISG

-391 LKHGTILIDDQN
+391 LKHGTIFIDDQN

-414 EISIVSQDVILF
+414 EISLVSQDVILF
-426 DDTIRSNILY
+426 DDTIKSNILY
-436 GKASASDDEIIN
+436 GNASASDDEIIN
-448 ACKFAAAQEFIEKLP
+448 ACKFAAAKDFIEKLP

-481 KQRLSIARAILKDSP
+481 KQRLSIARAILKDSS

-537 IRNCDKILVFDSGQ
+537 IMNCDKILVFDNGK
-551 IVAEGSHEFLV
+551 IVDEGSHDFLV
-562 NNSLIYKNLY
+562 NNSSIYKNLY
-572 EKQIISK
+572 EKQIIN